1 MDLSLILQ
9 MAADAAADRV
19 AFGSRAA
26 PSGRGSGGH
35 GMSYAH
41 LRDRAQGA
49 AGWLAGQ
56 GGEHA
61 VLVDLNSE
69 AVPVLL
75 FGAALSG
82 RPFVPLNYRLAD
94 AQLQA
99 LVRRTAPAVVVAGE
113 GVAGRLGRCEG
124 VAVVDRGPF
133 LEATGSATASA
144 GVTEGASPVDPDDV
158 AVLLF
163 TSGTTGEPK
172 AAVLRHRHLVSYV
185 ISSVEFMGADP
196 DEAALVSV
204 PPYHIAGIS
213 AVLTSVYA
221 GRRVVYLPSFDAEA
235 WVSTA
240 AEEQVTQ
247 AMVVPT
253 MLARILDALDAANV
267 SLPALRSLSYGGGP
281 MPQAV
286 IERALE
292 RLPHVDFVNAYGL
305 TETSSTIAV
314 LDPEDHR
321 RAHAS
326 TEPSARG
333 RLTSVGRP
341 LPSVEIDIRSPD
353 GTPVPA
359 GERGEIWV
367 RGEQVAGE
375 YAGDAG
381 SRDSRDDGWFPTKD
395 AGRLDHD
402 GYLYIEG
409 RLDDVIVRG
418 GENMSPGEIE
428 SVLVEHPAITQAA
441 VVGLPDAQWGERVV
455 AAVVPINGGAITED
469 ELKDWVRSRLRS
481 SRTPERIRF
490 VPQLPYNEMGK
501 LLRRVVRSQLLH
513 SEQPAS

>member
-19 AFGSRAA
+19 AFGSREA
-26 PSGRGSGGH
+26 
-35 GMSYAH
+35 GMSYAE
-41 LRDRAQGA
+41 LRDGAQRT
-49 AGWLAGQ
+49 AGWLAAQ
-56 GGEHA
+56 GGQHA

-69 AVPVLL
+69 AVPLLL
-75 FGAALSG
+75 FGSALSG

-94 AQLQA
+94 EQLQA
-99 LVRRTAPAVVVAGE
+99 LVRRTAPAVVVAGD
-113 GVAGRLGRCEG
+113 GVAGRLGGAEG
-124 VAVVDRGPF
+124 VEIVDRVTF
-133 LEATGSATASA
+133 LEAETEIAGPEDAATAA
-144 GVTEGASPVDPDDV
+144 DPGDV

-235 WVSTA
+235 WVSVA
-240 AEEQVTQ
+240 ADERITQ

-253 MLARILDALDAANV
+253 MLDRILDALGGAGA
-267 SLPALRSLSYGGGP
+267 SLPALRTLSYGGGP

-286 IERALE
+286 IERALD

-314 LDPEDHR
+314 LGPGDHR
-321 RAHAS
+321 LARTSTDPDVRA
-326 TEPSARG
+326 RM
-333 RLTSVGRP
+333 TSVGRP
-341 LPSVEIDIRSPD
+341 LPSVQIEIRGPD
-353 GTPVPA
+353 GTPVPV
-359 GERGEIWV
+359 GERGEICV

-375 YAGDAG
+375 YAGDDG
-381 SRDSRDDGWFPTKD
+381 SRQDGWFPTRD
-395 AGRLDHD
+395 AGRLDGD
-402 GYLYIEG
+402 GYLYMEG

-428 SVLVEHPAITQAA
+428 FVLVNHPAVAEAA
-441 VVGLPDAQWGERVV
+441 VVGLPDAQWGELVV
-455 AAVVPINGGAITED
+455 AAVVRVDGAEVTEE

-481 SRTPERIRF
+481 SRMPERISF
-490 VPQLPYNEMGK
+490 VPRLPYNEMGK
-501 LLRRVVRSQLLH
+501 LLRRVVRSQLLDVG
-513 SEQPAS
+513 QPAR